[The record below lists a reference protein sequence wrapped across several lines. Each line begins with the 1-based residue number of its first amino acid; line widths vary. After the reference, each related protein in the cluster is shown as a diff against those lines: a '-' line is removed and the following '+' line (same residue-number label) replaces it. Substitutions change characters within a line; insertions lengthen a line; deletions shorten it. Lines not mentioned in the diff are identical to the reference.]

1 LTPRDSVPR
10 TKMPVADARAADAAR
25 MTNEVLMNSRRMG
38 CDDLY
43 LGCRCCKNC
52 VKACGCVAQRR
63 PSPNDG
69 DIPIIPECPIRMI
82 ERELFDR
89 TFLDRAENVSD
100 IILEDFER
108 IEEDPHVRTLS
119 LFTAALTS
127 LFETYGLDIPLRYG
141 DRFLSDLAL
150 GTMSMFK
157 DRFQR
162 DDD

>member
-1 LTPRDSVPR
+1 
-10 TKMPVADARAADAAR
+10 

-38 CDDLY
+38 CNDTNFGY
-43 LGCRCCKNC
+43 RCCKDC
-52 VKACGCVAQRR
+52 DKAHECVAQRR
-63 PSPNDG
+63 PSSNDG
-69 DIPIIPECPIRMI
+69 DIPIIPECAIRII
-82 ERELFDR
+82 ESEFFDR

-100 IILEDFER
+100 IILEDSER